1 MLHLHIYD
9 HDQMFSVSHRKI
21 SNGEIAVDPNSQSFL
36 HSNSQH
42 EHINEA
48 PLLLVQHTQPSK
60 QYDWTHRLAAQADTC
75 AVW

>member
-1 MLHLHIYD
+1 MIRD
-9 HDQMFSVSHRKI
+9 VFSFPQKDFQW
-21 SNGEIAVDPNSQSFL
+21 NGKTYEIAVNPNSQSFL
-36 HSNSQH
+36 HSNSEH
-42 EHINEA
+42 EHVNQA

>member
-1 MLHLHIYD
+1 MIRCFQFPAERFPMGKKY
-9 HDQMFSVSHRKI
+9 
-21 SNGEIAVDPNSQSFL
+21 EIAVDPNSQSFL

-42 EHINEA
+42 EHVNQA

-60 QYDWTHRLAAQADTC
+60 QYDWTHRLAAQGDTC